1 MLLSSKSYDTKGFG
15 SHRPVGELVVGDKDG
30 DSDGVFVGELEGY
43 MKEETARLVNERESL
58 VMTLSSLI
66 LHFWL
71 AMRMDSLRA

>member
-1 MLLSSKSYDTKGFG
+1 MLLSSKSYDNKGFG

-30 DSDGVFVGELEGY
+30 DSDGVFVGGLEGY

-58 VMTLSSLI
+58 VMTLSSLN

-71 AMRMDSLRA
+71 AMKMDSLRA